1 MECWVKR
8 VQMHPFFAIINTV
21 IRNSRGNHIMDEM
34 KVNSEEIRQIDAIE
48 KLRKE
53 LQITRIFSIIVAV
66 LLGAVITGGIFFMS
80 MMMPMVT
87 AMKEMQPTIQKMEQL
102 DVEVLNEKFA
112 QLDVETLNEKIEQLD
127 IEGMNELIHGVDE
140 MLEGM
145 DAEQMQETLDAINA
159 ALNNML
165 KIQNALENLTDSLKN
180 SWSSSFSG
188 LFGVGNNGDGE

>member
-1 MECWVKR
+1 M
-8 VQMHPFFAIINTV
+8 
-21 IRNSRGNHIMDEM
+21 MDEII
-34 KVNSEEIRQIDAIE
+34 VNSEETRQIEAIE

-53 LQITRIFSIIVAV
+53 LQVTRIFSIIVAV

-102 DVEVLNEKFA
+102 DVELLNEKFA
-112 QLDVETLNEKIEQLD
+112 QLDVEVLNEKIEQLD

-140 MLEGM
+140 MLDGM

-159 ALNNML
+159 SLSNML
-165 KIQNALENLTDSLKN
+165 KVQNTLNALTDSLTN
-180 SWSSSFSG
+180 SLTSSF
-188 LFGVGNNGDGE
+188 